1 MSRNLWN
8 SLPPVQWREEEDSLN
23 RAEDSPQ
30 RFQPT
35 WIPWESN
42 RYKPQYWG
50 AAWIHHHHP
59 GVTNSATLQA
69 APNCGP

>member
-8 SLPPVQWREEEDSLN
+8 SPPPVQWREEESRIN
-23 RAEDSPQ
+23 HGEDSPQ

-35 WIPWESN
+35 WIPRDSN
-42 RYKPQYWG
+42 RYKPQHRG
-50 AAWIHHHHP
+50 AAWFHHHHP
-59 GVTNSATLQA
+59 GVTNPAALQA